1 MRLPQPE
8 KSNLQP
14 GLLTALIVLSLVVT
28 TVWYREGDRGLLHRF
43 RGGVQA
49 VTAPVGAAGEFV
61 TSPVRGM
68 LTWVGDIGVSR
79 SELDALQK
87 QNAKLRN
94 TVAALEE
101 ARLENA
107 RLQSL
112 VSFAQAAK
120 LKALGAHVI
129 GRPTQYDRVIT
140 LDRGTADGV
149 GEGMPVVGAT
159 GALAVRS
166 AEASATGGLIGQ
178 TVDVTAHSAKVRLIN
193 DQASG
198 VAAMIQSNR
207 ANGIVRGSIEGGL
220 SLEFVSHET
229 TVRAGDIV
237 ITSGMGGVYPKGVVV
252 GEVTKVVNLASTLY
266 QDITLLPSANLLG
279 SEEVLILV
287 GAGAQ
292 PQEEDNR

>member
-14 GLLTALIVLSLVVT
+14 GLLTALIVLSLLMT
-28 TVWYREGDRGLLHRF
+28 TMWYREGDRGVLHRF

-49 VTAPVGAAGEFV
+49 ATTPVGAAGEYL
-61 TSPVRGM
+61 TSPVRRM
-68 LTWVGDIGVSR
+68 LAWVGDIGVSR
-79 SELDALQK
+79 SEFDALQK
-87 QNAKLRN
+87 QNEKLRYA
-94 TVAALEE
+94 VAALEE

-112 VSFAQAAK
+112 VSFTQAAEV
-120 LKALGAHVI
+120 KALGAHVI

-149 GEGMPVVGAT
+149 EEGMPVVGT
-159 GALAVRS
+159 LELPSRTT
-166 AEASATGGLIGQ
+166 EASAAGGLIGQ
-178 TVDVTAHSAKVRLIN
+178 TIDVTAHSAKVRLIN
-193 DQASG
+193 DQSSG

-229 TVRAGDIV
+229 TVRAGDVV
-237 ITSGMGGVYPKGVVV
+237 ITSGMGGVYPKGLVV
-252 GEVTKVVNLASTLY
+252 GEVTKVVNLPSTLY
-266 QDITLLPSANLLG
+266 QDLTLLPSANLSG

-287 GAGAQ
+287 GAGEKAQ
-292 PQEEDNR
+292 GESNR

>member
-28 TVWYREGDRGLLHRF
+28 TMWYREGDRGVLHRL

-49 VTAPVGAAGEFV
+49 ATAPVGAAGEYL
-61 TSPVRGM
+61 TSPVRRM
-68 LTWVGDIGVSR
+68 LAWVGDIGVSR
-79 SELDALQK
+79 SEFDALQK
-87 QNAKLRN
+87 QNEKLRYA
-94 TVAALEE
+94 VAALEE

-112 VSFAQAAK
+112 VSFAQAAEV
-120 LKALGAHVI
+120 KALGAHVI

-140 LDRGTADGV
+140 LDRGTVDGV
-149 GEGMPVVGAT
+149 EEGMPVVGT
-159 GALAVRS
+159 LELPFRTT
-166 AEASATGGLIGQ
+166 EASAAGGLIGQ
-178 TVDVTAHSAKVRLIN
+178 TIDVTAHSAKVRLIN
-193 DQASG
+193 DQSSG

-207 ANGIVRGSIEGGL
+207 ANGIVRGSIEGAL

-229 TVRAGDIV
+229 TVRVGDV
-237 ITSGMGGVYPKGVVV
+237 VMTSGMGGVYPKGLVV
-252 GEVTKVVNLASTLY
+252 GEVTKVVNLPSTLY
-266 QDITLLPSANLLG
+266 QDLTLLPSANLSG

-287 GAGAQ
+287 GAGDKA
-292 PQEEDNR
+292 QEESNR

>member
-14 GLLTALIVLSLVVT
+14 GLLTALIVLSLLVT
-28 TVWYREGDRGLLHRF
+28 TMWYREGDRGVLHRL

-49 VTAPVGAAGEFV
+49 ATAPVAATGEFL
-61 TSPVRGM
+61 TSPVRRM
-68 LTWVGDIGVSR
+68 LAWVGDIGVSR
-79 SELDALQK
+79 SEFDALQK
-87 QNAKLRN
+87 QNEKLRY

-120 LKALGAHVI
+120 VEALGAHVI

-140 LDRGTADGV
+140 LDRGTVDGV
-149 GEGMPVVGAT
+149 EEGMPVVGT
-159 GALAVRS
+159 LELPSRTT
-166 AEASATGGLIGQ
+166 EASAAGGLIGQ

-193 DQASG
+193 DQSSG

-207 ANGIVRGSIEGGL
+207 ANGIVRGSIEGAL

-229 TVRAGDIV
+229 TVRAGDVV
-237 ITSGMGGVYPKGVVV
+237 ITSGMGGVYPKGLVV
-252 GEVTKVVNLASTLY
+252 GEVTKVVNLPSTLY
-266 QDITLLPSANLLG
+266 QDLTLLPSANLSG

-287 GAGAQ
+287 GAGAKAQ
-292 PQEEDNR
+292 GESNR

>member
-14 GLLTALIVLSLVVT
+14 GLLTALIVLSLLVT
-28 TVWYREGDRGLLHRF
+28 TMWFREGDQGVLHRL
-43 RGGVQA
+43 RGGLQA
-49 VTAPVGAAGEFV
+49 ATAPVGAAGEFL

-68 LTWVGDIGVSR
+68 LAWVGDIGVSR
-79 SELDALQK
+79 SEFDALQK
-87 QNAKLRN
+87 QNEKLRY

-120 LKALGAHVI
+120 VKALGAHVI

-140 LDRGTADGV
+140 LDRGSADGV
-149 GEGMPVVGAT
+149 EEGMPVVGT
-159 GALAVRS
+159 LELPSRS
-166 AEASATGGLIGQ
+166 TEASTAGGLIGQ
-178 TVDVTAHSAKVRLIN
+178 TINVTAHSAKVRLIN
-193 DQASG
+193 DQSSG

-229 TVRAGDIV
+229 TVRVGDVV
-237 ITSGMGGVYPKGVVV
+237 ITSGMGGVYPKGLVV
-252 GEVTKVVNLASTLY
+252 GEVTKVVNLPSTLY
-266 QDITLLPSANLLG
+266 QDLTLLPSADLSG

-292 PQEEDNR
+292 AQEESNR

>member
-14 GLLTALIVLSLVVT
+14 GLLTALIVLSLLLT
-28 TVWYREGDRGLLHRF
+28 TMWYREGDRGVLHRL
-43 RGGVQA
+43 RGGLQA
-49 VTAPVGAAGEFV
+49 ATAPVSAAGESL

-68 LTWVGDIGVSR
+68 LAWVGDIGVSR
-79 SELDALQK
+79 SEFDALQK
-87 QNAKLRN
+87 QNEKLRN

-120 LKALGAHVI
+120 VKALGAHVI

-149 GEGMPVVGAT
+149 EEGMPVVGT
-159 GALAVRS
+159 LELPPRS
-166 AEASATGGLIGQ
+166 TEASAAGGLIGQ
-178 TVDVTAHSAKVRLIN
+178 TINVTAHSAKVRLIN
-193 DQASG
+193 DQSSG

-237 ITSGMGGVYPKGVVV
+237 ITSGMGGVYPKGLVV
-252 GEVTKVVNLASTLY
+252 GEVTKVVNLPSTLY
-266 QDITLLPSANLLG
+266 QDLTLLPAADLSG

-292 PQEEDNR
+292 AQEESSR

>member
-14 GLLTALIVLSLVVT
+14 GLLTALIVLSLLVT
-28 TVWYREGDRGLLHRF
+28 TMWYREGDRGVLHRL

-49 VTAPVGAAGEFV
+49 TTAPVGAAGEFL

-68 LTWVGDIGVSR
+68 LAWAGDIGVSR
-79 SELDALQK
+79 SEFDALQK
-87 QNAKLRN
+87 QNEKLRN

-120 LKALGAHVI
+120 VKALGAHVI

-149 GEGMPVVGAT
+149 EEGMPVVGT
-159 GALAVRS
+159 LELPSRS
-166 AEASATGGLIGQ
+166 TEASAAGGLIGQ
-178 TVDVTAHSAKVRLIN
+178 TIDVTAHSAKVRLIN
-193 DQASG
+193 DQSSG

-237 ITSGMGGVYPKGVVV
+237 ITSGMGGVYPKGLVV
-252 GEVTKVVNLASTLY
+252 GEVTKVLNLPSTLY
-266 QDITLLPSANLLG
+266 QDLTLLPAADLSG

-292 PQEEDNR
+292 AQEESNR